1 MDASIVDA
9 IVSGSTPADISQEIK
24 DILYTKASER
34 VDTYRSVVANRMF
47 DGEQQEEVEGEE
59 E

>member
-9 IVSGSTPADISQEIK
+9 IVSGATPANISQEIK

-47 DGEQQEEVEGEE
+47 DGEQQEIEGEE

>member
-9 IVSGSTPADISQEIK
+9 IVSGATPADISQEIK
-24 DILYTKASER
+24 DVLYTKASER

-47 DGEQQEEVEGEE
+47 DGEQQEVEGEE

>member
-9 IVSGSTPADISQEIK
+9 IVSGATPADISQEIK
-24 DILYTKASER
+24 DVLYTKANER

-47 DGEQQEEVEGEE
+47 DGEQQEVEGEE